1 MLGAALDVTDLEAP
15 ACRAQAVED
24 EKRPD
29 YSSCIRGY
37 SLEETWNRVFKI
49 CADNLEAYVKGQE
62 LKRRV
67 DLRAGY

>member
-1 MLGAALDVTDLEAP
+1 MLGAALDVTDPEPLP
-15 ACRAQAVED
+15 AGHRLWKMKNVLIT
-24 EKRPD
+24 PHV
-29 YSSCIRGY
+29 SGGY